1 MGCVQLFESE
11 EGIQSNY
18 FLSITLSTNGT
29 FCLSVFTKKYQFPS
43 FYERRNSNYN
53 VLVREYIL
61 KSITWRSPVVT
72 K

>member
-29 FCLSVFTKKYQFPS
+29 FCLSVFTKKYF
-43 FYERRNSNYN
+43 FFLYEHKNLNYN
-53 VLVREYIL
+53 VLVREHIL
-61 KSITWRSPVVT
+61 NSII
-72 K
+72 